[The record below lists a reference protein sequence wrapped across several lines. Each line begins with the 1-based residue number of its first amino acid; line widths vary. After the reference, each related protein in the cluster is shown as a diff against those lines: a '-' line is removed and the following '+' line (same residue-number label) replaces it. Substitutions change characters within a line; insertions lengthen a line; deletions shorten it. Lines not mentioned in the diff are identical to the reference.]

1 MKVAEL
7 IELLKKMPQDAEV
20 VMFDDGPAYYTPFTV
35 YVWEKEGRLKGRV
48 VID

>member
-7 IELLKKMPQDAEV
+7 IELLKSMPQDAEV
-20 VMFDDGPAYYTPFTV
+20 VMFDGPSYYTPFTV

>member
-7 IELLKKMPQDAEV
+7 IELLQSMPQDAEV
-20 VMFDDGPAYYTPFTV
+20 VMFDGPSYYTPFKV
-35 YVWEKEGRLKGRV
+35 YVWEEEGRLKGRV